1 MAETLKFS
9 VSELTELIK
18 NTLESL
24 FYGLT
29 VEGEISGFKYATT
42 GHWYFSLKDRDAVIN
57 AAMWRTNAVRA
68 GFVPKD
74 GQRVIVTGSISV
86 YPPRGTYQITCT
98 SIRLA
103 GQGDILAMLEE
114 RKKRYNAMGYFDQSL
129 KKPIPKRP
137 ERVAVITSATGA
149 ALQDILQVTGRRN
162 AGMDIVILPAQVQGS
177 GAAEEIAARIREV
190 NLYAL
195 APVMIVGRGGGS
207 VEDLLAF
214 SEDVVIQAI
223 HDSQIPVISAVGH
236 EIDWAISDFVA
247 DLRAP
252 TPSAAAELVCS
263 SGSEQAEKLAALKL
277 SMLEAV
283 SGKARTVRLRFAA
296 VNTKASARLIEN
308 RIGNARLTLDSGVEG
323 VRNAVRTL
331 MKGASHAL
339 DVHKRMLGALN
350 PSAVL
355 DRGYAI
361 VSTQEGR
368 TVKALGDVEDG
379 QRLSVRVSGGRFA
392 ARVENSVENSVKKT
406 TENKD

>member
-18 NTLESL
+18 NTLESS

-29 VEGEISGFKYATT
+29 VEGEISGFKYAST
-42 GHWYFSLKDRDAVIN
+42 GHWYFSLKDRDAVIS

-114 RKKRYNAMGYFDQSL
+114 RKKRYSAMGYFDQSL

-162 AGMDIVILPAQVQGS
+162 AGMDIVILPAQVQGA

-190 NLYAL
+190 NLYFL

-223 HDSQIPVISAVGH
+223 HESEIPVISAVGH

-263 SGSEQAEKLAALKL
+263 SGSEQAEKLASLKL

-283 SGKARTVRLRFAA
+283 SGRARTVRLRFAA
-296 VNTKASARLIEN
+296 VNTRSSARLIEN
-308 RIGNARLTLDSGVEG
+308 RIGNARLSLEARLDGMRHGVK
-323 VRNAVRTL
+323 NAMR
-331 MKGASHAL
+331 KAAHAL
-339 DVHKRMLGALN
+339 EVNSGLLRAMN

-355 DRGYAI
+355 ERGYAI
-361 VSTQEGR
+361 VSRQDGKTIRSAKDVRAGE
-368 TVKALGDVEDG
+368 VLGIRISD
-379 QRLSVRVSGGRFA
+379 GRFA
-392 ARVENSVENSVKKT
+392 VRVEDNREENR
-406 TENKD
+406 TE

>member
-18 NTLESL
+18 NTLENS

-29 VEGEISGFKYATT
+29 VEGEVSGFKYAAT

-57 AAMWRTNAVRA
+57 AAMWRSNTVRA

-103 GQGDILAMLEE
+103 GEGDILAMLEE
-114 RKKRYNAMGYFDQSL
+114 RKKRYSAMGYFDLSL

-162 AGMDIVILPAQVQGS
+162 AGMDIIILPAQVQGA

-190 NLYAL
+190 NLYSL

-214 SEDVVIQAI
+214 SEDVVIRAI
-223 HDSQIPVISAVGH
+223 HDSEIPVISAVGH

-263 SGSEQAEKLAALKL
+263 SGSEQAEKVASLKL
-277 SMLEAV
+277 SMLEALT
-283 SGKARTVRLRFAA
+283 GKARTVRLRFAA
-296 VNTKASARLIEN
+296 VNTKASVRLIEN
-308 RIGNARLTLDSGVEG
+308 RIGNARLTLDSRVE
-323 VRNAVRTL
+323 AV
-331 MKGASHAL
+331 KGNVQNKMRRASHVL
-339 DVHKRMLGALN
+339 EVQSGMLKALN

-361 VSTQEGR
+361 VSTQDGR
-368 TVKALGDVEDG
+368 TVRSARSVSNGEE
-379 QRLSVRVSGGRFA
+379 LSVRVAEGRFGV
-392 ARVENSVENSVKKT
+392 RVET
-406 TENKD
+406 NKEV

>member
-1 MAETLKFS
+1 MSGIMAETLKFS
-9 VSELTELIK
+9 VSELTELIR
-18 NTLESL
+18 NTLESS

-29 VEGEISGFKYATT
+29 VEGEISGFKYAST
-42 GHWYFSLKDRDAVIN
+42 GHWYFSLKDRDAVIS

-162 AGMDIVILPAQVQGS
+162 AGMDIVILPAQVQGA

-190 NLYAL
+190 NLYSL

-223 HDSQIPVISAVGH
+223 HESGIPVISAVGH

-263 SGSEQAEKLAALKL
+263 SGSEQAEKLASLKL

-283 SGKARTVRLRFAA
+283 SGRARTVRLRFAA
-296 VNTKASARLIEN
+296 VNTRSSARLIEN
-308 RIGNARLTLDSGVEG
+308 RIGNARLSLEARLDGMRHGVK
-323 VRNAVRTL
+323 NAMR
-331 MKGASHAL
+331 KAAHAL
-339 DVHKRMLGALN
+339 EVNSGLLRAMN

-355 DRGYAI
+355 ERGYAI
-361 VSTQEGR
+361 VSRQDGK
-368 TVKALGDVEDG
+368 TVRSAKDVRAGEVLGI
-379 QRLSVRVSGGRFA
+379 RVSDGRFA
-392 ARVENSVENSVKKT
+392 ARVEDNREENR
-406 TENKD
+406 TE

>member
-18 NTLESL
+18 NTLENS

-29 VEGEISGFKYATT
+29 VEGEISGFKYAAT
-42 GHWYFSLKDRDAVIN
+42 GHWYFSLKDKDAVIS

-114 RKKRYNAMGYFDQSL
+114 RKKRYSAMGYFDPGL
-129 KKPIPKRP
+129 KKPVPKRP

-162 AGMDIVILPAQVQGS
+162 AGMDIIILPAQVQGA
-177 GAAEEIAARIREV
+177 GAADEIAARIREV

-214 SEDVVIQAI
+214 SEDVVIEAI
-223 HDSQIPVISAVGH
+223 HESEIPVISAVGH

-263 SGSEQAEKLAALKL
+263 SGSEQAEKLASLKL

-308 RIGNARLTLDSGVEG
+308 RIGNARLTLDSGIEG
-323 VRNAVRTL
+323 VKNAVRTL
-331 MKGASHAL
+331 MNRASHAL
-339 DVHKRMLGALN
+339 DVQSRMLGALN

-368 TVKALGDVEDG
+368 TVKALGDVKEG
-379 QRLSVRVSGGRFA
+379 QKLSVRVSDGRFA
-392 ARVENSVENSVKKT
+392 ARVEN
-406 TENKD
+406 KD

>member
-9 VSELTELIK
+9 VSEITELIR
-18 NTLESL
+18 NTLESS

-29 VEGEISGFKYATT
+29 VEGEVSGFKCAAT
-42 GHWYFSLKDRDAVIN
+42 GHWYFNLKDKDAVIN
-57 AAMWRTNAVRA
+57 AAMWRNNTVRA
-68 GFVPKD
+68 GFMPKD
-74 GQRVIVTGSISV
+74 GQRVIVTGSITV

-103 GQGDILAMLEE
+103 GEGDILAMLEE
-114 RKKRYNAMGYFDQSL
+114 RKKRYNAMGYFDPAL

-137 ERVAVITSATGA
+137 ARVAVITSSTGA

-162 AGMDIVILPAQVQGS
+162 AGMDIIILPAQVQGA

-223 HDSQIPVISAVGH
+223 HESEIPVISAVGH

-252 TPSAAAELVCS
+252 TPSAAAELVSS
-263 SGSEQAEKLAALKL
+263 SGSEQAEKVAALKL
-277 SMLEAV
+277 SMLEALT
-283 SGKARTVRLRFAA
+283 GKARTVRLRFAA

-308 RIGNARLTLDSGVEG
+308 RIGNARLTLDSRVESMKSGVQAS
-323 VRNAVRTL
+323 VRKAV
-331 MKGASHAL
+331 HAL
-339 DVHKRMLGALN
+339 EVRSALLKALN

-361 VSTQEGR
+361 VSTQDGR
-368 TVKALGDVEDG
+368 TVRTVNTVSSGTEIT
-379 QRLSVRVSGGRFA
+379 VRVADGRFS
-392 ARVENSVENSVKKT
+392 ARVEKT
-406 TENKD
+406 EK